1 MADEYQEGDVKLS
14 DVVDINFLQELQDNF
29 AKIFGVASITVDLK
43 GPVTKPS
50 NFTDFCIKYTR
61 GSESGYKRCNECDI
75 NCGKIAAE
83 KGQAVIY
90 DCHAGLTDFAVP
102 IIVNN
107 KQIGS
112 ILGGQ
117 ILTQEP
123 DEEKFRA
130 LARELGIDEQ
140 EYIEALKKIKIVPKE
155 KVEAAAQILFLV
167 ANAISETA
175 AKNIYLTAKNK
186 RENALRKVFEAIS
199 GSLDSNRI
207 KNIIVNEV
215 AKALNPDV
223 CLIATYDNMNDY
235 FYIDDYSQYKSRET
249 DKDYVSINT
258 RTEGVK
264 WFMDLFRNNKETH
277 FTDVEE
283 YIKENNLQNT
293 AVERHLKE
301 YNIKSG
307 YDAAITYGDQ
317 LLGYIVIQY
326 TKDYKTLN
334 SDDLSFLK
342 SIAAQAGVVINQ
354 ANLYK
359 QSQLQVERETILR
372 KIIEA
377 TRSSLDTITVKQNLV
392 NELGAAFK
400 ADRCYFRAYDKTK
413 DKFSPPD
420 VEYLSSSDIPSLLN
434 VEPHQEGLKYFSE
447 ELRKRSHG
455 FYPVVANADFAK
467 GTPLEDY
474 MKSAEMIADYAM
486 PIIDREEGF
495 TWLVLHYSKEDPR
508 FDEDH
513 LKLLET
519 IAYQIDNTLEQLKLY
534 DNTKKIAKR
543 ETLLRKIN
551 ETISSTLDIDTIIDF
566 ICIEVAKLFNVQR
579 AIVVEFP
586 YENNYS
592 NYIIRREYK
601 SREDI
606 RSIKEIDPD
615 GNASKYWGEKLCYTD
630 NVLAFDNISEA
641 DAPQQFK
648 NAYAEIGVKSAIGIA
663 IKEDGKIWGEIVL
676 FEYDNY
682 RHWSD
687 EEITLLNAIAGQIYI
702 SIQQSKLYL
711 TAQQQIEREKAI
723 LNNMPFMAWLKD
735 DKGRFLTVNEL
746 FAKQCNLKVEEIVG
760 KSDLDIQP
768 EELAKKYME
777 DDRSIMETGQQ
788 IKIEEQIAGPDEV
801 KWYETFKTPVFDQ
814 NGTVIGTTGCSRD
827 ITEQKEVDRMKNEFV
842 SIISHELRTPLTSIR
857 GALGLVSSNALGI
870 LPDKVNSLLTIASN
884 NTIRLINL
892 INDILD
898 MEKIKAGKMDFN
910 FDEYE
915 VMALLEESIKLNEEY
930 ARQYNVTFE
939 IGTRLDNALI
949 NIDKDR
955 FIQVITNLL
964 SNAAKFSYQNET
976 VSINV
981 QRNKNQVSISVVNK
995 GHGIPEESVSKIFQ
1009 SFSQVDSSDARQKG
1023 GTGLG
1028 LSISKSIIE
1037 RMGGTI
1043 GFISKVQ
1050 ESTTFYIKLPEI
1062 QKNDVVKTVLI
1073 CEDNK
1078 TTAMCIK
1085 SMFESLGYNADLAFR
1100 ADEASKLLIERHYDL
1115 MTLDLLLPDRDGL
1128 TLLEELKWGEK
1139 TKYLPVLIISVKKPD
1154 LKLIKKNHQIV
1165 DWLEKSFKI
1174 EDLEQS
1180 IQKIMHNKN
1189 TNKVKILHVENDV
1202 DILKLIDL
1210 TLRDIAIVTPVKNL
1224 TKASEVI
1231 KETAFDIIILD
1242 YVFPE
1247 GTSDK
1252 LIPAIKSGH
1261 NKDAKVI
1268 VFSAYEESKILAR
1281 YVDSIFLKTDISN
1294 EKFRESIQTLIDMRQ
1309 YEKEMKGSSL

>member
-1 MADEYQEGDVKLS
+1 MADEYQEGDIKLS

-29 AKIFGVASITVDLK
+29 AKTLGVASITVDLK

-50 NFTDFCIKYTR
+50 NFTDFCMEHTR
-61 GSESGYKRCNECDI
+61 KSELGYKRCNQCDI
-75 NCGKIAAE
+75 NCGKTAAE
-83 KGQAVIY
+83 KGQAIIY

-117 ILTQEP
+117 VLTQEP

-140 EYIEALKKIKIVPKE
+140 EYIKALRKIKVVPKE

-175 AKNIYLTAKNK
+175 AKNIYLTDKNK

-215 AKALNPDV
+215 AKALDPDV
-223 CLIATYDNMNDY
+223 CFIATYDNMNDY

-249 DKDYVSINT
+249 DKDYRSINT
-258 RTEGVK
+258 HSESVK
-264 WFMDLFRNNKETH
+264 WFMDLFRNHKETH
-277 FTDVEE
+277 FSNVEE
-283 YIKENNLQNT
+283 YIKENHLQNT

-326 TKDYKTLN
+326 TKDYKTLG

-359 QSQLQVERETILR
+359 QSQQQVERET
-372 KIIEA
+372 
-377 TRSSLDTITVKQNLV
+377 
-392 NELGAAFK
+392 
-400 ADRCYFRAYDKTK
+400 
-413 DKFSPPD
+413 
-420 VEYLSSSDIPSLLN
+420 
-434 VEPHQEGLKYFSE
+434 
-447 ELRKRSHG
+447 
-455 FYPVVANADFAK
+455 
-467 GTPLEDY
+467 
-474 MKSAEMIADYAM
+474 
-486 PIIDREEGF
+486 
-495 TWLVLHYSKEDPR
+495 
-508 FDEDH
+508 
-513 LKLLET
+513 
-519 IAYQIDNTLEQLKLY
+519 
-534 DNTKKIAKR
+534 
-543 ETLLRKIN
+543 LLRTIN
-551 ETISSTLDIDTIIDF
+551 ETIRSTLDFDTIINL

-579 AIVVEFP
+579 TIVVEFP

-592 NYIIRREYK
+592 NYIVKREYK

-606 RSIKEIDPD
+606 RSIKEVDPD
-615 GNASKYWGEKLCYTD
+615 GEASKYWGEKLCHID

-641 DAPQQFK
+641 EAPQKFID
-648 NAYAEIGVKSAIGIA
+648 AYNTIGVKSAIGIA
-663 IKEDGKIWGEIVL
+663 IKAKGKIWGEILL
-676 FEYDNY
+676 FEYDNH

-702 SIQQSKLYL
+702 SIKQSKLYL
-711 TAQQQIEREKAI
+711 ATRQQMEREKAI

-746 FAKQCNLKVEEIVG
+746 FAKKYNLTVEEVAG
-760 KSDLDIQP
+760 KTDLELQP

-777 DDRSIMETGQQ
+777 DDRSIIETGQQ
-788 IKIEEQIAGPDEV
+788 IKIEEQIAGVDGV
-801 KWYETFKTPVFDQ
+801 KWYESFKTPVFDQ
-814 NGTVIGTTGCSRD
+814 NGTVIGTTGFARD

-857 GALGLVSSNALGI
+857 GALGLVSSNALGT

-898 MEKIKAGKMDFN
+898 MEKIKAGKMDFK

-915 VMALLEESIKLNEEY
+915 VMALLEESINLNEEY
-930 ARQYNVTFE
+930 AKVYNVKFE
-939 IGTRLDNALI
+939 IGERLENATI

-964 SNAAKFSYQNET
+964 SNAAKFSYQEET
-976 VSINV
+976 VTINV
-981 QRNKNQVSISVVNK
+981 QRNKNQISISVVNK
-995 GHGIPEESVSKIFQ
+995 GNGIPEEASSKIFQ

-1043 GFISKVQ
+1043 GFTSKVQ
-1050 ESTTFYIKLPEI
+1050 EYTTFYIKLPEI
-1062 QKNDVVKTVLI
+1062 QKNDVVKTVLV
-1073 CEDNK
+1073 CDDNK
-1078 TTAMCIK
+1078 TTAFCLK
-1085 SMFESLGYNADLAFR
+1085 SMFENLGYNVDLAFR

-1139 TKYLPVLIISVKKPD
+1139 TKHLPVLIISVKKPD
-1154 LKLIKKNHQIV
+1154 LNLIKKNHQIV

-1210 TLRDIAIVTPVKNL
+1210 TLRDIATVTPVKNL
-1224 TKASEVI
+1224 AKASEI
-1231 KETAFDIIILD
+1231 IQETAFDIIILD

-1252 LIPAIKSGH
+1252 LIPAIKAGP
-1261 NKDAKVI
+1261 NKNAKVI

-1294 EKFRESIQTLIDMRQ
+1294 EKFKESIQMLIDMRK
-1309 YEKEMKGSSL
+1309 YEKEMKESSL